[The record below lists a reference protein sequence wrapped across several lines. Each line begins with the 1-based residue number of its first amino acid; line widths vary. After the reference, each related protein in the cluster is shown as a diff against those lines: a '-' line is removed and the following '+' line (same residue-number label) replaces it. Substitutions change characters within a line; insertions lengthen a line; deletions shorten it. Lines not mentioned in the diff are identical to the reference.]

1 MKKILFILCFAL
13 HFSVFSQPKYLTQE
27 GIISFEASVPSFEE
41 VAATNNT
48 VTAILNA
55 QNGEIAA
62 LAFVKGFRFKN
73 ALMEEHFNENY
84 AESDEFPKAL
94 FKGIL
99 LDFDVD
105 QINET
110 TKSFVLNG
118 ELEFHGKKKQYETI
132 EVEIVGHGEQLHL
145 SGEFEA
151 NVTDFDIKI
160 PKIVSS
166 KVRDKVTVKIDLVLS
181 KRN

>member
-1 MKKILFILCFAL
+1 MKKILFILCIAL

-118 ELEFHGKKKQYETI
+118 ELEFHGKIKQYESI